1 MMSSLPKALI
11 GINLYA
17 ESTMLSMSRMKFS
30 PLLILATLLG
40 AQACGKSESFKS
52 LEEPKTLLNQL
63 DSKLPLLTHP
73 NSEQKLFTEET
84 LILDFNNE
92 KTGTDEDMT
101 YSCFFDQVID
111 GSVAE
116 AASCDSLP
124 GGAAQKLDTATGK
137 FVWGPLENTSSYELR
152 FIGKNKLG
160 SDTLIL
166 TVEVLQ
172 TASPNL
178 IPSTT
183 SALLRSKRSA
193 LFPSIKGI
201 RAQRRSP
208 IPVALISLS
217 MKKSATASNART
229 CPANLPSNSMQ
240 PAVL

>member
-1 MMSSLPKALI
+1 MR
-11 GINLYA
+11 
-17 ESTMLSMSRMKFS
+17 SMTRTTLS
-30 PLLILATLLG
+30 PLLILASMLW

-52 LEEPKTLLNQL
+52 LEEPKTLLNNL
-63 DSKLPLLTHP
+63 DSKIPLLTHP

-92 KTGTDEDMT
+92 KTGTDEDMS
-101 YSCFFDQVID
+101 YSCFYDQVID

-124 GGAAQKLDTATGK
+124 GGATQKLDSATGK

-172 TASPNL
+172 NRKPKLDPINDIGIAALKTVSVVPVNKRDPGTA
-178 IPSTT
+178 TVT
-183 SALLRSKRSA
+183 Y
-193 LFPSIKGI
+193 
-201 RAQRRSP
+201 
-208 IPVALISLS
+208 
-217 MKKSATASNART
+217 T
-229 CPANLPSNSMQ
+229 
-240 PAVL
+240 